1 MNRIAGTRCQEN
13 AGCPIPVTFGPD
25 SWYAPAKY
33 EPAVNT
39 AMPKMLWV
47 PCRWPPDSSATS
59 RENPSVRNPNELETE
74 VS

>member
-1 MNRIAGTRCQEN
+1 M
-13 AGCPIPVTFGPD
+13 
-25 SWYAPAKY
+25 
-33 EPAVNT
+33 NT

-59 RENPSVRNPNELETE
+59 RENPSVRNPNELETD